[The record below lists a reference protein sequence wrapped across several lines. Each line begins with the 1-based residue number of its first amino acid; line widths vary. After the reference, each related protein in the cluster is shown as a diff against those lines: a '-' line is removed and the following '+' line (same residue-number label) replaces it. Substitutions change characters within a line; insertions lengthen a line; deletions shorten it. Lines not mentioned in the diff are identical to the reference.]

1 MEIKNIIK
9 NMLKENVNPEAQL
22 LYSMINPS
30 ILEKVKNKEHSLK
43 GNKII
48 PKNRKDDY
56 EEELLLGS
64 FKKALTE
71 YKKTFDTED
80 VDDRQLLL
88 DMESLIEQIK
98 NIEVDNQDE
107 LKDFIIKIAKDEF
120 DLDDDDVNITI
131 EFSDSIENSQ
141 DSLSEIEDYQ
151 FDDYDTIE
159 KTNSQIDK
167 TQINNI
173 LSNGAASSSYKM
185 LNKFEDDL
193 SEINPTLINKYKKIS
208 VLNNL
213 LTFLLDDGE
222 KMQGATSSIEYP
234 KDEGV
239 CNVTITGIVLP
250 AILFELVNCLMNIIN
265 EHGLPENKKLK
276 EYVSGKSKISTDW
289 GNRFGFALWNKFL
302 SMLDEEDR
310 PIKYQIYYEI
320 STLPIDEYNVVMKDI
335 MAQTKAG
342 KNYIKKISKQVK
354 DEMEDDEYEQTL
366 KEISNS
372 EFFEDPT
379 ELDNVLNDFKNG

>member
-43 GNKII
+43 GNQII
-48 PKNRKDDY
+48 PKNREDDY

-71 YKKTFDTED
+71 YKKTFDTEN

-88 DMESLIEQIK
+88 DMETLIEQIK

-131 EFSDSIENSQ
+131 EFSNSIENSQ

-276 EYVSGKSKISTDW
+276 EYVCGKSKISTDW

-310 PIKYQIYYEI
+310 PIKYQIYYEL